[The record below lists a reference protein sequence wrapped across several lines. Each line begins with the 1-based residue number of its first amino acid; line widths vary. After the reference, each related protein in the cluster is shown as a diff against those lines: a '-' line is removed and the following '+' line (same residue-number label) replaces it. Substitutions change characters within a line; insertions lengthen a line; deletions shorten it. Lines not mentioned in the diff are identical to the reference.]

1 MALYF
6 HLHNVSC
13 LPLFVYIAHIEAI
26 CNEANERRKPLQYN
40 TQQPNYERYTPPPLY
55 RCNRKHPSS
64 LSFFLFF
71 SDFFSLSDCS
81 NILSKSR
88 CTSCNIIL
96 LSYTSYCFT
105 LMLLYAVCVWAPFI
119 IFIIKGRAVFAVAH
133 FFLYV
138 TFFFMGFGLDIFPLF
153 I

>member
-6 HLHNVSC
+6 HLHNVSR
-13 LPLFVYIAHIEAI
+13 LPFFAYIAHIKAI

-40 TQQPNYERYTPPPLY
+40 TQQSTMNAIPLPPYTSATVNIRPLS
-55 RCNRKHPSS
+55 H
-64 LSFFLFF
+64 FFYFF

-88 CTSCNIIL
+88 YTSCNIIL

-105 LMLLYAVCVWAPFI
+105 LMLLYAVCV
-119 IFIIKGRAVFAVAH
+119 
-133 FFLYV
+133 
-138 TFFFMGFGLDIFPLF
+138 
-153 I
+153 

>member
-13 LPLFVYIAHIEAI
+13 LPLFAYIAHIKAI

-71 SDFFSLSDCS
+71 LIFSLFLIVRIFYLNQDAQ
-81 NILSKSR
+81 
-88 CTSCNIIL
+88 
-96 LSYTSYCFT
+96 
-105 LMLLYAVCVWAPFI
+105 AVI
-119 IFIIKGRAVFAVAH
+119 
-133 FFLYV
+133 
-138 TFFFMGFGLDIFPLF
+138 
-153 I
+153 